1 MRRADRL
8 FELIH
13 LLRRARKAVTAVQL
27 AEALEIAPG
36 RLLRLLRKWVCG
48 ELSQEQSLRVTVNCS
63 DESTFGS
70 SR

>member
-27 AEALEIAPG
+27 AEALEVAP
-36 RLLRLLRKWVCG
+36 RTCDLKR
-48 ELSQEQSLRVTVNCS
+48 
-63 DESTFGS
+63 STRDTLPMRQREPIVASRS
-70 SR
+70 S